1 MPSLKT
7 KALNTLQKLARVAA
21 ADDNGYVRCV
31 SCGTATHWKEADG
44 GHYIAKGHSSYWS
57 LRIENVHP
65 QCKGC
70 NTYGMRFGTA
80 ANEYTKWMID
90 YYGREFVDDM
100 EKLKRTPVKI
110 YKKEYEE
117 LIAEWNGLIKQ
128 HLERIGDQ

>member
-31 SCGTATHWKEADG
+31 SCGTATHWKECDG

-65 QCKGC
+65 QCRGC
-70 NTYGMRFGTA
+70 NSYGMRYGTA

-90 YYGREFVDDM
+90 YYGREFVDEM

-117 LIAEWNGLIKQ
+117 MIMEWNGLINQ